1 MVKLN
6 KSTRFALYSILE
18 LSKNPRAL
26 VSAGEIAEKYQ
37 ISEHHVAKVLQ
48 QLVRVGLIRSIR
60 GIKGGFQIA
69 RDPKEITML
78 EVVEIFE
85 PRLPQHGC
93 LLLDFEDNC
102 QLQDACRI
110 GEVFHEMQEQ
120 AFYTLKSVSIATLI
134 APKKILKK

>member
-18 LSKNPRAL
+18 LSKNPQAV
-26 VSAGEIAEKYQ
+26 VSAGEIAEKYK

-48 QLVRVGLIRSIR
+48 QLVRSGLIRSTR

-69 RDPKEITML
+69 RDPKAITML

-85 PRLPQHGC
+85 PRKPQNGC
-93 LLLDFEDNC
+93 LLLDFEETC
-102 QLQDACRI
+102 QLQGACRI
-110 GEVFHEMQEQ
+110 GEVVSEIQEQ

-134 APKKILKK
+134 STKKIS